1 MSEPNTPATVNYS
14 AVAMSGMRKKAA
26 PKTKVV
32 RACQLKPPAA
42 RTVDTPE
49 GPVLQR
55 QIVYVTDQGQ
65 EIANECSA
73 QLFAAIEDGRLD
85 QEDKSDFLIHITT
98 DGLAV
103 RVEPVIRQEFTY
115 GLTPT
120 TLENVKLISFLVS
133 ATNGFATLKEYPAKT
148 DREIV
153 IEMKQELDAAEAI
166 TVGMRL
172 LGRFPVVEVREGVGD
187 CTVYVDPKPRT

>member
-1 MSEPNTPATVNYS
+1 MSEPNTAIPDYS
-14 AVAMSGMRKKAA
+14 AVAMSGIRKKAA

-42 RTVDTPE
+42 RTVDTDA

-55 QIVYVTDQGQ
+55 QIVYVTEQGQ
-65 EIANECSA
+65 EIANACSA

-85 QEDKSDFLIHITT
+85 QEDKSDFLIHITA

-103 RVEPVIRQEFTY
+103 RVEPIVRQEFTY
-115 GLTPT
+115 GLIPT
-120 TLENVKLISFLVS
+120 TLETVKLIAFLVS
-133 ATNGFATLKEYPAKT
+133 TSNGFATLKEYPAKT
-148 DREIV
+148 DRELV
-153 IEMKQELDAAEAI
+153 IEMKQELDAAESV

-172 LGRFPVVEVREGVGD
+172 LGRFPVVDVREGVGD
-187 CTVYVDPKPRT
+187 CTVYVDPKPRS